1 MSRNS
6 PHTQF
11 RSLKTHASN
20 SFLFSRI
27 SIFSRRI
34 IFHSFPF
41 LSFLLVPL
49 LRLPPRSLC
58 LCVSPPTSLRRVV
71 PTARKWMAAADS
83 AEPFPASANRA
94 VLLDCFDHVMAAA
107 WLISALGAKQRA
119 DRVLIE
125 SHERDQDPSRQFPKK
140 SQRTVHQEDAPGGCG
155 FFLVDFGGRLPLVEP
170 APRPSLRVSSKIAR
184 SIRAYSGL
192 APFRGRTTKSN
203 PAGIRCRFL
212 RNASRINRFQ

>member
-34 IFHSFPF
+34 LFHSFPF
-41 LSFLLVPL
+41 LSFPFFLSRFSVF
-49 LRLPPRSLC
+49 LRA
-58 LCVSPPTSLRRVV
+58 LCVYPPTSLRRIV

-107 WLISALGAKQRA
+107 WLIPAFGAKQRA
-119 DRVLIE
+119 DGVLIE
-125 SHERDQDPSRQFPKK
+125 SHQCDQDPSRQFPKK

-155 FFLVDFGGRLPLVEP
+155 FFLVDFGGRLPPVEP

-203 PAGIRCRFL
+203 PAG
-212 RNASRINRFQ
+212 NR